1 MRKLIAVAFL
11 AGALAACGDAAEEAD
26 DTATEEAA
34 PAETAA
40 LALDGGPF
48 AGVYE
53 VTSADGATVMTETVN
68 ADGTV
73 TNVMGEETRTG
84 TWTST
89 GPDNY
94 CATYEGDTEASCYTE
109 TMSADGVWS
118 AVNVND
124 PEDAWTV
131 KRVS

>member
-1 MRKLIAVAFL
+1 MRKLIAIAML

-48 AGVYE
+48 AGSYE
-53 VTSADGATVMTETVN
+53 ATSADGATVTTETVN

-73 TNVMGEETRTG
+73 SSVQGDETRTG

-94 CATYEGDTEASCYTE
+94 CVTYEGEAEATCYAE

-118 AVNVND
+118 AVNAND
-124 PEDAWTV
+124 AEDAWTV

>member
-1 MRKLIAVAFL
+1 MKKLILL
-11 AGALAACGDAAEEAD
+11 APLALIAACSQSEPAPEP
-26 DTATEEAA
+26 TEEAA
-34 PAETAA
+34 PAETAVMA
-40 LALDGGPF
+40 IDGMPL

-53 VTSADGATVMTETVN
+53 VTSADGATVLTETVN

-73 TNVMGEETRTG
+73 STVEGGETRTG

-94 CATYEGDTEASCYTE
+94 CVTYEGDAEPSCYAE
-109 TMSADGVWS
+109 AMSADGVWS

-124 PEDAWTV
+124 AEDAWTV